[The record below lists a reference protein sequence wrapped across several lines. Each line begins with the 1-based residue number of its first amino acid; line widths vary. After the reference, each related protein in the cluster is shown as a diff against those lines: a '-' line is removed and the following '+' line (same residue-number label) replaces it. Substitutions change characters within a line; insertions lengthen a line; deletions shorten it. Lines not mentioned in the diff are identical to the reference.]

1 MICKI
6 KLISAFSFAGL
17 SIVLIIC
24 SFIGFK
30 AAYTDALL
38 WTIQILGAAAL
49 VALFTEIACIVIEL
63 YQKRNPSI
71 QK

>member
-1 MICKI
+1 MIRKL

-17 SIVLIIC
+17 SIALIVC
-24 SFIGFK
+24 SYIGFK

-38 WTIQILGAAAL
+38 WAIRILGAAAL
-49 VALFTEIACIVIEL
+49 VALFVEIACIVMEL